1 MGLKNSLEQ
10 VLENWRQ
17 GRPLLEENRY
27 LAADLGNEH
36 YAAGVPD
43 LIQLLEHDD
52 EIVRYNAKNSLAFEF
67 HYEPSAGRLLA
78 MFASDPDDDCR
89 RVAAGAWCSVSKQQ
103 GPPHSQGARPRC
115 AE

>member
-17 GRPLLEENRY
+17 GRALLEEVRS

-52 EIVRYNAKNSLAFEF
+52 EIVRYNAANSLAFEF

-78 MFASDPDDDCR
+78 MLASDPDDDCR